1 MKSILIADDDEFI
14 RKSLAILISKK
25 GYEVIQWP
33 CSSFIERVIDITKP
47 DCVITDH
54 NFRPGE
60 EEGFDIALRLKA
72 KGIKTIL
79 ISADSN
85 IGNDAVINDIVF
97 FEKPFLIDPL
107 LEKIAEL
114 INA

>member
-1 MKSILIADDDEFI
+1 MKNILIVDDDEMV
-14 RKSLAILISKK
+14 RKSLAILISRK
-25 GYEVIQWP
+25 GYNVIQWP
-33 CSSFIERVIDITKP
+33 CSTFIERVIDITKP

-60 EEGFDIALRLKA
+60 EEGFDVALRLKA

-79 ISADSN
+79 ISADGN
-85 IGNDAVINDIVF
+85 IGNDAAINGIIF
-97 FEKPFLIDPL
+97 FKKPFLIDPL

-114 INA
+114 SNA